1 MSEKT
6 KKNSESN
13 LKVFIRVLKYVK
25 PYWRQLSLSVFFT
38 ILFSIFSGV
47 SIYLAIPLLETLFSQ
62 DYISALNR
70 LGSSGG
76 FLGNLKQEFF
86 GFLFRYVFSGTHS
99 EALIKI
105 CIVIIIAFFLKNLSG
120 YLQAYFMAYVEQG
133 LVKDIRNE
141 LYKHLHTLSL
151 GYFSSERTGNLISR
165 ITNDVMIINTGI
177 SATFLNLVRE
187 PLLII
192 VFLGIAISLSWK
204 LTLISLLV
212 FPFALYFISK
222 LGIRLHKES
231 RVSQERMAD
240 ITSVLQETI
249 TGAKVVKAFGM
260 EEFENKKFQRE
271 TWRYFKS
278 LLKITRIRNLA
289 SPITEFLSVIAGVV
303 IIWYGGM
310 QVLDLGTMRASEF
323 LTFLIAIFQIMP
335 PVKEL
340 TNVNNRIQ
348 ESTAAAKRVFE
359 ILDIEPEI
367 KEAENAVELKEFKN
381 EIVFENV
388 WFAYNGQKNGDFVLK
403 DINLIVK
410 KGEIL
415 AIVGPSG
422 AGKST
427 LVDLIPRFYDPTRG
441 RILID
446 GIDLKMLKIKS
457 LRDKIGIV
465 TQETI
470 LFNDTVRNNIAYG
483 LEDCPMEKIIEAAIA
498 ANAHDFIMQLPDGY
512 DTVIGERGTK
522 LSGGQR
528 QRISIARAL
537 LKNPPILILD
547 EATSNLDAESEILVQ
562 EAIERLMKNRTVFVI
577 AHRLSTIRN
586 ADRIIV
592 LENGRIVQEGKHE
605 ELIKQDGLYRKLYEM
620 QFNLQKLT
628 DDVD

>member
-1 MSEKT
+1 ML
-6 KKNSESN
+6 N
-13 LKVFIRVLKYVK
+13 LKMKKESSYWTFLRVLKYVR
-25 PYWRQLSLSVFFT
+25 PYWKQLALSVFFT

-62 DYISALNR
+62 DYISALNK
-70 LGSSGG
+70 LVSSSG
-76 FLGNLKQEFF
+76 FLSDLKNTFF
-86 GFLFRYVFSGTHS
+86 SFLLRYVFSGTHS

-105 CIVIIIAFFLKNLSG
+105 CLVIVVAFFFKDISG

-141 LYKHLHTLSL
+141 VYRHLHTLSL
-151 GYFSSERTGNLISR
+151 GYFTSERTGNLISR
-165 ITNDVMIINTGI
+165 ITNDVNIINTGI

-187 PLLII
+187 PLLIA
-192 VFLGIAISLSWK
+192 VFLMIAISINWR

-212 FPFALYFISK
+212 LPFALYFISK
-222 LGIRLHKES
+222 LGLRLHKES
-231 RVSQERMAD
+231 RISQERMAD

-249 TGAKVVKAFGM
+249 SGVKVVKAFGM
-260 EEFENKKFQRE
+260 EEFENKKFQTQ

-289 SPITEFLSVIAGVV
+289 SPITEFLSVVAGVV

-310 QVLDLGTMRASEF
+310 QVLELGRMRASEF
-323 LTFLIAIFQIMP
+323 LTFLIAVFQIMP

-340 TNVNNRIQ
+340 TSVNNRIQ
-348 ESTAAAKRVFE
+348 ESTSAAKRVFE
-359 ILDIEPEI
+359 ILDIEPDI
-367 KEAENAVELKEFKN
+367 KEAPNAIELKEFKD

-388 WFAYNGQKNGDFVLK
+388 WFSYNGTKNGDFILK
-403 DINLIVK
+403 GINLKVK

-427 LVDLIPRFYDPTRG
+427 LVDLIPRFYDPTKG

-446 GIDLKMLKIKS
+446 GIDLRMIKIKS
-457 LRDKIGIV
+457 LREKIGIV

-470 LFNDTVRNNIAYG
+470 LFNDTIRNNIAYG
-483 LEDCPMEKIIEAAIA
+483 LEDCPIDKIIEVAKA
-498 ANAHDFIMQLPDGY
+498 ANAHDFIMQLPNGY
-512 DTVIGERGTK
+512 DTVIGERGMK

-562 EAIERLMKNRTVFVI
+562 EAIERLMQNRTVFVI

-592 LENGRIVQEGKHE
+592 IDNGRIVQEGKHE
-605 ELIKQDGLYRKLYEM
+605 ELIHQDGLYKKLYEM
-620 QFNLQKLT
+620 QFNI
-628 DDVD
+628 

>member
-1 MSEKT
+1 ML
-6 KKNSESN
+6 N
-13 LKVFIRVLKYVK
+13 LKMKKESSYWTFLRVLKYVR
-25 PYWRQLSLSVFFT
+25 PYWKQLALSVFFT

-62 DYISALNR
+62 DYISALNK
-70 LGSSGG
+70 LGSSSG
-76 FLGNLKQEFF
+76 FLSDLKNTFF
-86 GFLFRYVFSGTHS
+86 SFLFRYVFSGTHS

-105 CIVIIIAFFLKNLSG
+105 CIVIIIAFFLKNISG

-141 LYKHLHTLSL
+141 VYRHLHTLSL
-151 GYFSSERTGNLISR
+151 GYFTSERTGNLISR
-165 ITNDVMIINTGI
+165 ITNDVNIINTGI

-187 PLLII
+187 PLLIV
-192 VFLGIAISLSWK
+192 VFLMIAISINWR

-212 FPFALYFISK
+212 LPFALYFISK
-222 LGIRLHKES
+222 LGLRLHKES
-231 RVSQERMAD
+231 RISQERMAD

-249 TGAKVVKAFGM
+249 SGVKVVKAFGM
-260 EEFENKKFQRE
+260 EEFENKKFQTQ

-289 SPITEFLSVIAGVV
+289 SPITEFLSVVAGVM

-310 QVLDLGTMRASEF
+310 QVLELGTMRASEF

-340 TNVNNRIQ
+340 TSVNNRIQ
-348 ESTAAAKRVFE
+348 ESTSAAKRVFE
-359 ILDIEPEI
+359 ILDIEPDI
-367 KEAENAVELKEFKN
+367 KEAPNAIELKEFKD

-388 WFAYNGQKNGDFVLK
+388 WFSYNGTKNGDFILK
-403 DINLIVK
+403 GINLKVK

-427 LVDLIPRFYDPTRG
+427 LVDLIPRFYDPTEG

-446 GIDLKMLKIKS
+446 GIDLRMIKIKS

-470 LFNDTVRNNIAYG
+470 LFNDTIRNNIAYG
-483 LEDCPMEKIIEAAIA
+483 LEDCPIDKIIEAAKA
-498 ANAHDFIMQLPDGY
+498 ANAHDFIMQLPNGY
-512 DTVIGERGTK
+512 DTVIGERGMK

-562 EAIERLMKNRTVFVI
+562 EAIERLMQNRTVFVI

-592 LENGRIVQEGKHE
+592 IDNGRIVQEGKHE
-605 ELIKQDGLYRKLYEM
+605 ELIHQDGLYKKLYEM
-620 QFNLQKLT
+620 QFNI
-628 DDVD
+628 

>member
-1 MSEKT
+1 ML
-6 KKNSESN
+6 N
-13 LKVFIRVLKYVK
+13 LKMKKESSYWTFLRVLKYVR
-25 PYWRQLSLSVFFT
+25 PYWKQLALSVFFT

-62 DYISALNR
+62 DYISALNK
-70 LGSSGG
+70 LGSSSG
-76 FLGNLKQEFF
+76 FLSDLKNTFF
-86 GFLFRYVFSGTHS
+86 SFLFRYVFSGTHS

-105 CIVIIIAFFLKNLSG
+105 CIVIIIAFFLKNISG

-141 LYKHLHTLSL
+141 VYRHLHTLSL
-151 GYFSSERTGNLISR
+151 GYFTSERTGNLISR
-165 ITNDVMIINTGI
+165 ITNDVNIINTGI

-187 PLLII
+187 PLLIA
-192 VFLGIAISLSWK
+192 VFLMIAISINWR

-212 FPFALYFISK
+212 LPFALYFISK
-222 LGIRLHKES
+222 LGLRLHKES
-231 RVSQERMAD
+231 RISQERMAD

-249 TGAKVVKAFGM
+249 SGVKVVKAFGM
-260 EEFENKKFQRE
+260 EEFENKKFQTQ

-289 SPITEFLSVIAGVV
+289 SPITEFLSVVAGVV

-310 QVLDLGTMRASEF
+310 QVLELGTMRASEF

-340 TNVNNRIQ
+340 TSVNNRIQ
-348 ESTAAAKRVFE
+348 ESTSAAKRVFE
-359 ILDIEPEI
+359 ILDIEPDI
-367 KEAENAVELKEFKN
+367 KEAPNAIELKEFKD

-388 WFAYNGQKNGDFVLK
+388 WFSYNGTKNGDFILK
-403 DINLIVK
+403 GINLKVK

-427 LVDLIPRFYDPTRG
+427 LVDLIPRFYDPTEG

-446 GIDLKMLKIKS
+446 GIDLRMIKIKS

-470 LFNDTVRNNIAYG
+470 LFNDTIRNNIAYG
-483 LEDCPMEKIIEAAIA
+483 LEDCPIDKIIEVAKA
-498 ANAHDFIMQLPDGY
+498 ANAHDFIMQLPNGY
-512 DTVIGERGTK
+512 DTVVGERGMK

-562 EAIERLMKNRTVFVI
+562 EAIERLMQNRTVFVI

-592 LENGRIVQEGKHE
+592 IDNGRIVQEGKHE
-605 ELIKQDGLYRKLYEM
+605 ELIHQDGLYKKLYEM
-620 QFNLQKLT
+620 QFNI
-628 DDVD
+628 

>member
-1 MSEKT
+1 ML
-6 KKNSESN
+6 N
-13 LKVFIRVLKYVK
+13 LKMKKESSYWTFLRVLKYVR
-25 PYWRQLSLSVFFT
+25 PYWKQLALSVFFT

-62 DYISALNR
+62 DYISALNK
-70 LGSSGG
+70 LGSSSG
-76 FLGNLKQEFF
+76 FLSDLKNTFF
-86 GFLFRYVFSGTHS
+86 SFLFRYVFSGTHS

-105 CIVIIIAFFLKNLSG
+105 CLVIVVAFFFKDISG
-120 YLQAYFMAYVEQG
+120 YLQGYFMAYVEQG

-141 LYKHLHTLSL
+141 VYRHMHTLSL
-151 GYFSSERTGNLISR
+151 GYFTSERTGNLISR
-165 ITNDVMIINTGI
+165 ITNDVNIINTGI

-187 PLLII
+187 PLLIA
-192 VFLGIAISLSWK
+192 VFLVIAISINWR

-212 FPFALYFISK
+212 LPFALYFISK
-222 LGIRLHKES
+222 LGLRLHKES
-231 RVSQERMAD
+231 RISQERMAD

-249 TGAKVVKAFGM
+249 SGVKVVKAFGM
-260 EEFENKKFQRE
+260 EEFENKKFQTQ

-289 SPITEFLSVIAGVV
+289 SPITEFLSVVAGVV

-310 QVLDLGTMRASEF
+310 QVLELGTMRASEF

-340 TNVNNRIQ
+340 TSVNNRIQ
-348 ESTAAAKRVFE
+348 ESTSAAKRVFE
-359 ILDIEPEI
+359 ILDIEPDI
-367 KEAENAVELKEFKN
+367 KEAPNAIELKEFKD

-388 WFAYNGQKNGDFVLK
+388 WFSYNGTKNGDFILK
-403 DINLIVK
+403 GINLKVK

-427 LVDLIPRFYDPTRG
+427 LVDLIPRFYDPTEG

-446 GIDLKMLKIKS
+446 GIDLRMIKIKS

-470 LFNDTVRNNIAYG
+470 LFNDTIRNNIAYG
-483 LEDCPMEKIIEAAIA
+483 LEDCPIDKIIEAAKA
-498 ANAHDFIMQLPDGY
+498 ANAHDFIMQLPNGY
-512 DTVIGERGTK
+512 DTVIGERGMK

-562 EAIERLMKNRTVFVI
+562 EAIERLMQNRTVFVI

-592 LENGRIVQEGKHE
+592 IDNGRIVQEGKHE
-605 ELIKQDGLYRKLYEM
+605 ELIHQDGLYKKLYEM
-620 QFNLQKLT
+620 QFNI
-628 DDVD
+628 

>member
-1 MSEKT
+1 MLGLKT
-6 KKNSESN
+6 RKESSYWTF
-13 LKVFIRVLKYVK
+13 LRILKYVR
-25 PYWRQLSLSVFFT
+25 PYLKQLALSVFFT

-62 DYISALNR
+62 DYISALSK
-70 LGSSGG
+70 LGSSSG
-76 FLGNLKQEFF
+76 FLSDLKNTFF
-86 GFLFRYVFSGTHS
+86 SFLFKYVFSGTHS

-105 CIVIIIAFFLKNLSG
+105 CLVIIIAFFLKNISG

-141 LYKHLHTLSL
+141 VYRHLHTLSL
-151 GYFSSERTGNLISR
+151 GYFTSERTGSLISR
-165 ITNDVMIINTGI
+165 ITNDVNIINTGI
-177 SATFLNLVRE
+177 SATFLNLIRE
-187 PLLII
+187 PLLIV
-192 VFLGIAISLSWK
+192 VFLMIAISINWR

-212 FPFALYFISK
+212 LPFALYFISK
-222 LGIRLHKES
+222 LGLRLHKES
-231 RVSQERMAD
+231 RISQERMAD

-249 TGAKVVKAFGM
+249 SGVKVVKAFGM
-260 EEFENKKFQRE
+260 EEFENKKFQAQ

-289 SPITEFLSVIAGVV
+289 SPITEFLSVVAGVV

-310 QVLDLGTMRASEF
+310 QVLELETMRASEF

-340 TNVNNRIQ
+340 TSVNNRIQ
-348 ESTAAAKRVFE
+348 ESTSAAKRVFE
-359 ILDIEPEI
+359 ILDIEPDI
-367 KEAENAVELKEFKN
+367 KEAPNAIELKEFKD

-388 WFAYNGQKNGDFVLK
+388 WFSYNGSRNGDFILK
-403 DINLIVK
+403 GINLKVK

-427 LVDLIPRFYDPTRG
+427 LVDLIPRFYDPTEG

-446 GIDLKMLKIKS
+446 GIDLRMIKIKS

-470 LFNDTVRNNIAYG
+470 LFNDTIRNNIAYG
-483 LEDCPMEKIIEAAIA
+483 LEDCPIERIIEAARA

-512 DTVIGERGTK
+512 DTVIGERGMK

-562 EAIERLMKNRTVFVI
+562 EAIERLMQNRTVFVI

-592 LENGRIVQEGKHE
+592 VDNGRIVQEGKHE
-605 ELIKQDGLYRKLYEM
+605 ELIHQDGLYKKLYEM
-620 QFNLQKLT
+620 QFNI
-628 DDVD
+628 